1 MKQLLLLSVLGG
13 LSILTLNAKDP
24 EAALKNGIL
33 TVFSG
38 DYQATFSYGH
48 RWNLSSLNY
57 GDLPIIVP
65 GGANQFTVKTKND
78 DAEDVWY
85 GGLGNAE
92 DIQSATLYVDEEA
105 YPLDPSGPGENRK
118 FALGDTYA
126 VEKVANVGPYE
137 VTTRT
142 TITSTGVTEKIT
154 LSARGDTKG
163 VDLIYPSR
171 FSFSEDFG
179 TWFAILEDGFE
190 EEGDGGRK
198 GSTTLNYWTKGLAL
212 YAESNGHVIL
222 LQSKQEPKALL
233 PNHFLWNT
241 GNRISFHAKLAPV
254 TAGTVSISRHLSVSA
269 AGQGTD
275 DWRDQL
281 RKSLKEAK

>member
-13 LSILTLNAKDP
+13 LSMSTINAKDP
-24 EAALKNGIL
+24 EAVLKNGIL
-33 TVFSG
+33 TVSSG

-48 RWNLSSLNY
+48 RWNLSSLSY
-57 GDLPIIVP
+57 GELPIIVP
-65 GGANQFTVKTKND
+65 GGANQFTVKAKND
-78 DAEDVWY
+78 DAKEVWY
-85 GGLGNAE
+85 GGLANAE
-92 DIQSATLYVDEEA
+92 DVQSVTLYVDEEA

-126 VEKVANVGPYE
+126 LEKVAKVGPYD

-142 TITSTGVTEKIT
+142 TLASTGVTERVT
-154 LSARGDTKG
+154 LSVRGDTKA

-190 EEGDGGRK
+190 EEGDSGRK
-198 GSTTLNYWTKGLAL
+198 GSTTLNRWTKGLAL
-212 YAESNGHVIL
+212 YAESNRHVIL
-222 LQSKQEPKALL
+222 LQSKQEPKELL

-254 TAGTVSISRHLSVSA
+254 TTGTVSISRHLSVSA
-269 AGQGTD
+269 AGQGGD
-275 DWRDQL
+275 DWRNQL
-281 RKSLKEAK
+281 RNSLKEAK